1 MKKIKKLAGFVMFW
15 GISALLHPQIVLRD
29 AREAAEYAFANS
41 KTHQLNLK
49 YSKTAFESSRLSLQ
63 DFLPV
68 FDFSVNEDDSVA
80 FENTD
85 SRTKS
90 LSLGFSQT
98 VFDGGKRR
106 LLYKMNRSEKYF
118 ELKTAEQN
126 LESFKSTVMKSYYNC
141 ILKKQLS
148 EIKEELEK
156 KARLQLQ
163 ILEKEFELGLT
174 LENDWLEYLI
184 SYREILDQKRRAE
197 RDFRTELRGLKVLLS
212 INPEAEIVV
221 EQRDFGEFEL
231 KEYLEP
237 QVKKIWA
244 LVKENNPTVK
254 KNSAALFFAEKQ
266 NSYERRNFMPEIK
279 FEGSVSFSGSDY
291 PLEEPKYTARV
302 LLNFS
307 NLPFCPLSFSNSL
320 GIKNSVL
327 NSVNNSASAE
337 ARLNLESLYDS
348 KKRNLSYEMNVQRVQ
363 DELNTLYE
371 DTFELIAGFDDCLDS
386 ILRLTESVELQNR
399 RILVS
404 EMQVE
409 KGELKRIDFLEQ
421 LMELS
426 EQKIQLEEAKISA
439 MQRVSA
445 IELMACLDFGGLKKC
460 LDL

>member
-1 MKKIKKLAGFVMFW
+1 
-15 GISALLHPQIVLRD
+15 
-29 AREAAEYAFANS
+29 
-41 KTHQLNLK
+41 
-49 YSKTAFESSRLSLQ
+49 
-63 DFLPV
+63 
-68 FDFSVNEDDSVA
+68 
-80 FENTD
+80 
-85 SRTKS
+85 
-90 LSLGFSQT
+90 
-98 VFDGGKRR
+98 
-106 LLYKMNRSEKYF
+106 
-118 ELKTAEQN
+118 
-126 LESFKSTVMKSYYNC
+126 
-141 ILKKQLS
+141 
-148 EIKEELEK
+148 
-156 KARLQLQ
+156 
-163 ILEKEFELGLT
+163 
-174 LENDWLEYLI
+174 
-184 SYREILDQKRRAE
+184 
-197 RDFRTELRGLKVLLS
+197 
-212 INPEAEIVV
+212 
-221 EQRDFGEFEL
+221 
-231 KEYLEP
+231 
-237 QVKKIWA
+237 
-244 LVKENNPTVK
+244 
-254 KNSAALFFAEKQ
+254 
-266 NSYERRNFMPEIK
+266 MPEIK

-291 PLEEPKYTARV
+291 PLGEPKYTARV

-404 EMQVE
+404 EKQVE

-439 MQRVSA
+439 MQQVSA